1 MYVIQVGTG
10 TAVINGLNQI
20 KVWESREDAQKA
32 LDEMPEDKWWGTP
45 TVTEI
50 HYVKEGE

>member
-20 KVWESREDAQKA
+20 KVWETREDAQKA
-32 LDEMPEDKWWGTP
+32 LDERPADKWWSEP
-45 TVTEI
+45 AVTEI
-50 HYVKEGE
+50 HYVKSGE